1 MQLRIRPSIEEVVR
15 FAAEE
20 CGGGR
25 PYRRYP
31 VSTEIFADVATPI
44 EVLRKLKN
52 VSAHTYILES
62 AEAQEQWGRYTFL
75 GYDPKLDITCL
86 NGRMTVG
93 DLSF

>member
-1 MQLRIRPSIEEVVR
+1 MQLRIRPSIEEVVK

-20 CGGGR
+20 CGGSR

-75 GYDPKLDITCL
+75 GYDPKL
-86 NGRMTVG
+86 
-93 DLSF
+93 